1 MRVLFVDYGSSEWL
15 PSSRI
20 VAMPTRFA
28 AVPPYAVCCRLSGLD
43 PPNPPPPPAIETAR
57 NGLAN
62 EDDLCE
68 YEGVGGGS
76 GGGGGRVGGA
86 WPPEAVAVM
95 QELEGQLVL
104 AVVDSIYPVGS
115 IARSAL
121 RFIGSGSE
129 IPPIR
134 MKIPP

>member
-28 AVPPYAVCCRLSGLD
+28 TVPPYAVCCRLSGLD
-43 PPNPPPPPAIETAR
+43 PPPAAAETAR
-57 NGLAN
+57 NGAAN

-68 YEGVGGGS
+68 YEAVGGGS
-76 GGGGGRVGGA
+76 GGGGGRVGGT

-104 AVVDSIYPVGS
+104 AVVDSVYPVGS
-115 IARSAL
+115 VARSAL
-121 RFIGSGSE
+121 RFLGDVI
-129 IPPIR
+129 
-134 MKIPP
+134 